1 MIIIII
7 IAMIIAMILSSM
19 ITLSDA
25 WKYYKITYNKLPF
38 LTPYL
43 NHDMVCFQEKK
54 HSEMDIYMDMNDIIW
69 FSGANENDFKIS
81 SNEYLHGFFMTYF
94 DPVSLYWLIKYRKWV
109 KENIDLD
116 KIKKIDNL

>member
-1 MIIIII
+1 MIIIIV
-7 IAMIIAMILSSM
+7 MILAMILSSM
-19 ITLSDA
+19 ITLSGA

-54 HSEMDIYMDMNDIIW
+54 HSENDIIW
-69 FSGANENDFKIS
+69 FSDKNDFKIS
-81 SNEYLHGFFMTYF
+81 SNKYLHGFFITYF

-109 KENIDLD
+109 KKNIDLD
-116 KIKKIDNL
+116 KIIKI